1 MKLWLENSLNPFQGK
16 ERSSDIKSGDLVVV
30 MIIRRWSDL
39 EDMASCQVKPFV
51 IPGDT
56 NLRVK
61 NSWKPLQSDF
71 L

>member
-1 MKLWLENSLNPFQGK
+1 MNPFQGK
-16 ERSSDIKSGDLVVV
+16 ERSSDIKSVGPAVV
-30 MIIRRWSDL
+30 MIIRRRSDL
-39 EDMASCQVKPFV
+39 EDMASCQVKSFV

-61 NSWKPLQSDF
+61 NSMKPSQSDF